1 MEKKEQRPLL
11 NMEMKEEEVV
21 YKVTDHDLESA
32 LLDDPRGLCRASCLT
47 DPQVGL
53 SPIRARTPFH
63 ILKRK
68 KLASE

>member
-47 DPQVGL
+47 DPQVQVYHQFAPVPYL
-53 SPIRARTPFH
+53 TF
-63 ILKRK
+63 
-68 KLASE
+68 